1 MRTMTAKA
9 AESAKAQAG
18 PGASGSPA
26 TGPAGRRGGSKSMG
40 VQNLAGWLFST
51 PSSSSSSSSW
61 RSRSS
66 PHWR

>member
-1 MRTMTAKA
+1 MRTMTSKA
-9 AESAKAQAG
+9 AESATVQAG
-18 PGASGSPA
+18 PGASESPA
-26 TGPAGRRGGSKSMG
+26 TGPERRRGGKKSSMG

-66 PHWR
+66 RRW